1 MQKWRLVDT
10 GFAGGY
16 WNMAVDEAILQEH
29 IAGRVPPTLRFY
41 AWKPATVTTGYFQD
55 MEKEIDVE
63 ACQKAGF
70 HFVRRLT
77 GGRAVL
83 HDVEL
88 TYSIVAREDNPV
100 VSGSVLESYLKISR
114 GLLAGLAKLGIKA
127 EMAAHVKKAKG
138 SAACFDSPSWYEVIY
153 QGRKLVGSAQT
164 RKNGVILQ
172 HGSIPF
178 ILDAEKLFSVLKVKS
193 EELRGRLAQSLK
205 RQACGLNEIL
215 GRQVSYAEAME
226 AFAQGFA
233 EELGLALEKQELTGK
248 ELELAQ
254 HLEQSKY
261 RTREWNFRQK

>member
-1 MQKWRLVDT
+1 MQIWRLVDT
-10 GFAGGY
+10 GYAGGY

-100 VSGSVLESYLKISR
+100 VSGSILESYLKISR
-114 GLLAGLAKLGIKA
+114 GLLAGLAKLGIQA
-127 EMAAHVKKAKG
+127 EMVTHVKKTKG
-138 SAACFDSPSWYEVIY
+138 SAACFDSPSWYEVVY

-164 RKNGVILQ
+164 RKHGVILQ

-178 ILDAEKLFSVLKVKS
+178 ILDGKKLFSVLKIKN
-193 EELRGRLAQSLK
+193 EELRERLAQSFK

-215 GRQVSYAEAME
+215 GREISYAEAVE

-233 EELGLALEKQELTGK
+233 EALGVTLEKQELTSR
-248 ELELAQ
+248 EQELAQ
-254 HLEQSKY
+254 QLEWNKY
-261 RTREWNFRQK
+261 RSREWNFRKK